1 MTPNKKIIYLFNSL
15 RTIFTYTASLFIT
28 GCVTVTNGQTQ
39 KVVDPIQLSESR
51 VNLGVGYL
59 QQGNMIRAY
68 QNFQQALIYAP
79 NYYRAQLS
87 MAHYYERVGDEHKA
101 NKMYQSALNTNYK
114 NGHVLHNY
122 ATFLCKKNQYDAADS
137 MFNKA
142 ITQPDYSL
150 VPNSYENAG
159 LCALK
164 AGKTEKAKYNF
175 RRAIDHDPYRPVS
188 LLQLAKLQLEN
199 EEYPSA
205 EKNLSHFYQAFGT
218 TKAYLELMVVLETA
232 LGNMVS
238 AEEYQDHLDNLV

>member
-1 MTPNKKIIYLFNSL
+1 MDINKKLILLADNFHKVVSYI
-15 RTIFTYTASLFIT
+15 TSLFIT
-28 GCVTVTNGQTQ
+28 GCVTVTDGQLQ
-39 KVVDPIQLSESR
+39 KVANPILLSESR

-68 QNFQQALIYAP
+68 QNFQQALVYAP

-101 NKMYQSALNTNYK
+101 SKMYQSALNKHYN
-114 NGHVLHNY
+114 NGHVLNNY
-122 ATFLCKKNQYDAADS
+122 ATFLCKKNLYDAADT

-142 ITQPDYSL
+142 IAQPDYSL

-199 EEYPSA
+199 EEYSSA
-205 EKNLSHFYQAFGT
+205 QKSLSHFYQAFGT

-238 AEEYQDHLDNLV
+238 AEEHQNHLDNLV